1 METQTVEYKQTWR
14 DDFLKEICGFANAQ
28 GGTLYIGINDKGD
41 VVGVEQ
47 AKQLMEKLPNQ
58 CIMTMGIA
66 PDVNLHEEQ
75 DRQYISLSVKPSELA
90 IAYKGKYYFRSG
102 TTLQE
107 LTGAALSDFLLS
119 KMNLTWDSMPVQ
131 DATLDDIDE
140 DAIRYFVQ
148 RGIGCGRLT
157 AKASAQTP
165 RQILDHLNL
174 IDKQGRLRMAAILL
188 FGKNPQQFVFGAVFR
203 IGRFKTNT
211 DLLFQDEVKGN
222 IIEMADEVMDY
233 LRGKYLYAPVHY
245 EGMQRVEELEVPE
258 TALREL
264 LYNAIVHRDYRGAH
278 TQMKVYDDK
287 IRLWND
293 GILPEGYNLQS
304 LIEEHSSYAR
314 NKLIAN
320 AFYIAGFIENWG
332 RGIEKV
338 QEEFAAANLPIPT
351 FETNSGG
358 VLVTIPRGGITNN
371 DTKSITKSITKNVT
385 PKGTDNVTKTPLT
398 GLNTEDNSA
407 FGNVTKIIKKKV
419 SKNVTKDVTII
430 LSGFALRIV
439 EMIEVNPKVTT
450 AQLAETIGIA
460 KKNLI
465 ALTNNLQRDGIIR
478 HVGPNRGG
486 HWEVVY
492 TANNK

>member
-1 METQTVEYKQTWR
+1 METQTIEYKQTWR
-14 DDFLKEICGFANAQ
+14 DDFLKEVCGFANAQ
-28 GGTLYIGINDKGD
+28 GGTLYIGIADNG
-41 VVGVEQ
+41 GVIGIDHAQ
-47 AKQLMEKLPNQ
+47 QLMEKLPNQ

-75 DRQYISLSVKPSELA
+75 GKQYLSLRVKPSEQA

-119 KMNLTWDSMPVQ
+119 KMNLTWDSMPVL
-131 DATLDDIDE
+131 DATMDDIDE
-140 DAIRYFVQ
+140 EAIRYFVQ
-148 RGIGCGRLT
+148 HGIDCGRLT

-165 RQILDHLNL
+165 KQILEHLSL

-188 FGKNPQQFVFGAVFR
+188 FGKNPQQFVFGSVFR

-211 DLLFQDEVKGN
+211 DLLFQDEIKGN

-233 LRGKYLYAPVHY
+233 LRGKYLYSPVHY
-245 EGMQRVEELEVPE
+245 EGMQRVEELEIPE
-258 TALREL
+258 NALREL
-264 LYNAIVHRDYRGAH
+264 LYNAIVHRDYRGVH

-293 GILPEGYNLQS
+293 GVLPDGYNLQS
-304 LIEEHSSYAR
+304 LIAEHSSYAR

-338 QEEFAAANLPIPT
+338 EEEFAAANLPAPV
-351 FETNSGG
+351 FETDCGG
-358 VLVTIPRGGITNN
+358 VLVTIPRGNVTNKVTNSITN
-371 DTKSITKSITKNVT
+371 
-385 PKGTDNVTKTPLT
+385 NVTKTQVN
-398 GLNTEDNSA
+398 GSNTDDYTP
-407 FGNVTKIIKKKV
+407 FGDVTKNITKTITKTSKGKV
-419 SKNVTKDVTII
+419 AKNVTIV
-430 LSGFALRIV
+430 LSGYALMVV
-439 EMIEVNPKVTT
+439 EMIEANPKVTT
-450 AQLAETIGIA
+450 ACMAETIGIA

-465 ALTNNLQRDGIIR
+465 TLTNNLQRDGIIR
-478 HVGPNRGG
+478 RIGSNRSG
-486 HWEVVY
+486 HWEVI
-492 TANNK
+492 K

>member
-14 DDFLKEICGFANAQ
+14 DDFLKEICGFANAR

-41 VVGVEQ
+41 IIGIRQ

-66 PDVNLHEEQ
+66 PDVNLHEKQ
-75 DRQYISLSVKPSELA
+75 SKQYISLTVKPSEQA

-107 LTGAALSDFLLS
+107 LTGAALSDFLLG

-148 RGIGCGRLT
+148 RGIGCGRLN

-165 RQILDHLNL
+165 EQILDHLNL

-245 EGMQRVEELEVPE
+245 EGMQRVEELEIPE

-264 LYNAIVHRDYRGAH
+264 LYNAIVHRDYRGVH
-278 TQMKVYDDK
+278 TQMKVYDDR

-293 GILPEGYNLQS
+293 GILPDGYNLQS
-304 LIEEHSSYAR
+304 LIEEHSSYVR

-338 QEEFAAANLPIPT
+338 QEEFAAAALPMPV

-358 VLVTIPRGGITNN
+358 VLVTIPRGNITKNVTKNVTKTMPNN
-371 DTKSITKSITKNVT
+371 TLVNNKIVEQHITKSITKTT
-385 PKGTDNVTKTPLT
+385 PIT
-398 GLNTEDNSA
+398 
-407 FGNVTKIIKKKV
+407 
-419 SKNVTKDVTII
+419 
-430 LSGFALRIV
+430 LSGAALKVVR
-439 EMIEVNPKVTT
+439 MIEKNPNITT
-450 AQLAETIGIA
+450 AQMAEVIGVA
-460 KKNLI
+460 KRNLI
-465 ALTNNLQRDGIIR
+465 VLTNNLQRDGIIR
-478 HVGPNRGG
+478 HIGPARGG
-486 HWEVVY
+486 HWEV
-492 TANNK
+492 TM

>member
-41 VVGVEQ
+41 VVGVKQ

-75 DRQYISLSVKPSELA
+75 DRQYISLSVKPSEQA

-233 LRGKYLYAPVHY
+233 LRGKYMYAPVHY
-245 EGMQRVEELEVPE
+245 EGMQRVEELEIPE

-371 DTKSITKSITKNVT
+371 DTNNDTKTITKSITKSITKTT
-385 PKGTDNVTKTPLT
+385 PIT
-398 GLNTEDNSA
+398 
-407 FGNVTKIIKKKV
+407 
-419 SKNVTKDVTII
+419 
-430 LSGFALRIV
+430 LSGAALKVVKMIV
-439 EMIEVNPKVTT
+439 KNPNITT
-450 AQLAETIGIA
+450 AQMAEVIGVA
-460 KKNLI
+460 KRNLI
-465 ALTNNLQRDGIIR
+465 ELTNNLQHDGIIR
-478 HVGPNRGG
+478 HIGPSRGG

>member
-14 DDFLKEICGFANAQ
+14 DDFLKEICGFANAR

-41 VVGVEQ
+41 IIGIRQ

-66 PDVNLHEEQ
+66 PDVNLHEKQ
-75 DRQYISLSVKPSELA
+75 SKQYISLTVKPSEQA

-107 LTGAALSDFLLS
+107 LTGAALSDFLLG

-165 RQILDHLNL
+165 EQILDHLNL

-245 EGMQRVEELEVPE
+245 EGMQRVEELEIPE

-264 LYNAIVHRDYRGAH
+264 LYNAIVHRDYRGVH
-278 TQMKVYDDK
+278 TQMKVYDDR

-293 GILPEGYNLQS
+293 GILPDGYNLQS
-304 LIEEHSSYAR
+304 LIEEHSSYVR

-338 QEEFAAANLPIPT
+338 QEEFAAAALPMPV

-358 VLVTIPRGGITNN
+358 VLVTIPRGNITKNVTKNVTKTMPNN
-371 DTKSITKSITKNVT
+371 TLVNNEIVEQHITKNITKSITKTT
-385 PKGTDNVTKTPLT
+385 PIT
-398 GLNTEDNSA
+398 
-407 FGNVTKIIKKKV
+407 
-419 SKNVTKDVTII
+419 
-430 LSGFALRIV
+430 LSGAALKVVR
-439 EMIEVNPKVTT
+439 MIEKNPNITT
-450 AQLAETIGIA
+450 AQMAEVIGVA
-460 KKNLI
+460 KRNLI
-465 ALTNNLQRDGIIR
+465 TFTNNLQRDGIIR
-478 HVGPNRGG
+478 HIGPARGG
-486 HWEVVY
+486 HWEV
-492 TANNK
+492 TM

>member
-1 METQTVEYKQTWR
+1 METQTIEYKQTWR
-14 DDFLKEICGFANAQ
+14 DDFLKEVCGFANAQ
-28 GGTLYIGINDKGD
+28 GGTLYIGIADNGD
-41 VVGVEQ
+41 VVGIDHAQ
-47 AKQLMEKLPNQ
+47 QLMEKLPNQ

-75 DRQYISLSVKPSELA
+75 GKQYLSLSVKPSEQA

-119 KMNLTWDSMPVQ
+119 KMNLTWDSMPVL
-131 DATLDDIDE
+131 DATMDDIDE
-140 DAIRYFVQ
+140 EAIRYFVQ
-148 RGIGCGRLT
+148 HGIDCGRLT

-165 RQILDHLNL
+165 KQILEHLSL

-188 FGKNPQQFVFGAVFR
+188 FGKNPQQFVFGSVFR

-211 DLLFQDEVKGN
+211 DLLFQDEIKGN

-233 LRGKYLYAPVHY
+233 LRGKYLYSPVHY
-245 EGMQRVEELEVPE
+245 EGMQRVEELEIPE
-258 TALREL
+258 NALREL
-264 LYNAIVHRDYRGAH
+264 LYNAIVHRDYRGVH

-293 GILPEGYNLQS
+293 GVLPDGYNLQS
-304 LIEEHSSYAR
+304 LIAEHSSYAR

-338 QEEFAAANLPIPT
+338 EEEFAAANLPAPV
-351 FETNSGG
+351 FETDCGG
-358 VLVTIPRGGITNN
+358 VLVTIPRGNVTNNVTNSITN
-371 DTKSITKSITKNVT
+371 
-385 PKGTDNVTKTPLT
+385 
-398 GLNTEDNSA
+398 
-407 FGNVTKIIKKKV
+407 NVTKIQVNGSNTVDYTPFGDVTKNITKTITKTSKGKV
-419 SKNVTKDVTII
+419 AKNVTIV
-430 LSGFALRIV
+430 LSGYALMVV
-439 EMIEVNPKVTT
+439 EMIEANPKVTT
-450 AQLAETIGIA
+450 ACMAETIGIA

-465 ALTNNLQRDGIIR
+465 TLTNNLQRDGIIR
-478 HVGPNRGG
+478 RIGSNRGG
-486 HWEVVY
+486 HWEVI
-492 TANNK
+492 K

>member
-1 METQTVEYKQTWR
+1 
-14 DDFLKEICGFANAQ
+14 
-28 GGTLYIGINDKGD
+28 
-41 VVGVEQ
+41 
-47 AKQLMEKLPNQ
+47 
-58 CIMTMGIA
+58 
-66 PDVNLHEEQ
+66 
-75 DRQYISLSVKPSELA
+75 
-90 IAYKGKYYFRSG
+90 
-102 TTLQE
+102 
-107 LTGAALSDFLLS
+107 
-119 KMNLTWDSMPVQ
+119 
-131 DATLDDIDE
+131 
-140 DAIRYFVQ
+140 
-148 RGIGCGRLT
+148 
-157 AKASAQTP
+157 
-165 RQILDHLNL
+165 
-174 IDKQGRLRMAAILL
+174 MAAILL

-233 LRGKYLYAPVHY
+233 LRGKYMYAPVHY
-245 EGMQRVEELEVPE
+245 EGMQRVEELEIPE

-371 DTKSITKSITKNVT
+371 DTNNDTKTITKSITKSITKTT
-385 PKGTDNVTKTPLT
+385 PIT
-398 GLNTEDNSA
+398 
-407 FGNVTKIIKKKV
+407 
-419 SKNVTKDVTII
+419 
-430 LSGFALRIV
+430 LSGAALKVVKMIV
-439 EMIEVNPKVTT
+439 KNPNITT
-450 AQLAETIGIA
+450 AQMAEVIGVA
-460 KKNLI
+460 KRNLI
-465 ALTNNLQRDGIIR
+465 ELTNNLQHDGIIR
-478 HVGPNRGG
+478 HIGPSRGG